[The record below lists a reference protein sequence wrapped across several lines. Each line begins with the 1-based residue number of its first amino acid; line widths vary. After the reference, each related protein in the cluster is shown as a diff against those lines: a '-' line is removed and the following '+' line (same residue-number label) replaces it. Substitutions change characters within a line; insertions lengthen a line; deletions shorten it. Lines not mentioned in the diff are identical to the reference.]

1 MIWALQGQS
10 WLVLRS
16 NAVNLGVFAFY
27 CSEVRLPAPA
37 KTPNSGARPS
47 PLFDTYETFLS
58 SSAAE
63 YVAERPAIEEFLK
76 VFAPHIPAA
85 NDLAHARAFLK
96 SYSGQATTFKAYR
109 TQVERILLW
118 SWIIAGKSILDLR
131 RSDAE
136 RFMDFNVAPPAS
148 WVGDAVRQRF
158 LPRGGVYE
166 PNPAWRPFGIKI
178 SKSDRKRA
186 KEAGEELGVSGYKM
200 AQGSIR
206 QVFSICSSF
215 FEFLTQEDLA
225 QGNPFKAI
233 KGKSRWIRTT
243 AKRSGGKS
251 LTQLQWDFVIETA
264 ELMANEAPESH
275 ERTLFIV
282 SSLFSMYLRVSDLV
296 GNQLWTPTMGSFVK
310 EDETWWYE
318 VVGKGN
324 VEARIAVKP
333 DYLKYLKRYRQSRN
347 LTPLP
352 LKGEQA
358 PLLTKLNGAPGL
370 SDRQVRNIVQ
380 EVFDRALKRMH
391 EEGRSDCE
399 VDDLRVATLHWL
411 RHTGATFD
419 APHRDAKNL
428 QADLRH
434 KSMSTTQDIYY
445 NSLDDQRAAE
455 VEGLTVKR

>member
-158 LPRGGVYE
+158 LPRGGRLRTE
-166 PNPAWRPFGIKI
+166 PC
-178 SKSDRKRA
+178 
-186 KEAGEELGVSGYKM
+186 L
-200 AQGSIR
+200 
-206 QVFSICSSF
+206 
-215 FEFLTQEDLA
+215 
-225 QGNPFKAI
+225 
-233 KGKSRWIRTT
+233 
-243 AKRSGGKS
+243 
-251 LTQLQWDFVIETA
+251 
-264 ELMANEAPESH
+264 
-275 ERTLFIV
+275 
-282 SSLFSMYLRVSDLV
+282 
-296 GNQLWTPTMGSFVK
+296 
-310 EDETWWYE
+310 
-318 VVGKGN
+318 
-324 VEARIAVKP
+324 
-333 DYLKYLKRYRQSRN
+333 
-347 LTPLP
+347 
-352 LKGEQA
+352 A
-358 PLLTKLNGAPGL
+358 PL
-370 SDRQVRNIVQ
+370 
-380 EVFDRALKRMH
+380 
-391 EEGRSDCE
+391 
-399 VDDLRVATLHWL
+399 
-411 RHTGATFD
+411 RH
-419 APHRDAKNL
+419 
-428 QADLRH
+428 
-434 KSMSTTQDIYY
+434 QDF
-445 NSLDDQRAAE
+445 E
-455 VEGLTVKR
+455 K

>member
-1 MIWALQGQS
+1 MLYARGSSQGGR
-10 WLVLRS
+10 LRTEP
-16 NAVNLGVFAFY
+16 
-27 CSEVRLPAPA
+27 C
-37 KTPNSGARPS
+37 
-47 PLFDTYETFLS
+47 
-58 SSAAE
+58 
-63 YVAERPAIEEFLK
+63 
-76 VFAPHIPAA
+76 
-85 NDLAHARAFLK
+85 LA
-96 SYSGQATTFKAYR
+96 
-109 TQVERILLW
+109 
-118 SWIIAGKSILDLR
+118 
-131 RSDAE
+131 
-136 RFMDFNVAPPAS
+136 
-148 WVGDAVRQRF
+148 
-158 LPRGGVYE
+158 
-166 PNPAWRPFGIKI
+166 PFGIKI

-215 FEFLTQEDLA
+215 FEFLPRRTWLKETL
-225 QGNPFKAI
+225 QGDQ
-233 KGKSRWIRTT
+233 GQSRWIRTT

-419 APHRDAKNL
+419 APHRDAKTF
-428 QADLRH
+428 RPI
-434 KSMSTTQDIYY
+434 SGTS
-445 NSLDDQRAAE
+445 R
-455 VEGLTVKR
+455 